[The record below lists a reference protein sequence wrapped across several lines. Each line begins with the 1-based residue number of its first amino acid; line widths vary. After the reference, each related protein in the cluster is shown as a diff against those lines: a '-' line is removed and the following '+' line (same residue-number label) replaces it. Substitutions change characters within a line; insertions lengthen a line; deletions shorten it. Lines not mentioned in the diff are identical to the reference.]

1 MLYINCGYIQNTT
14 PKPEQDKQNC
24 KVAGY
29 IIFNNNEKV
38 QPHLGQAL
46 EGANMEQQWGQQNT
60 LWFRKFVTH
69 TLLTATIR

>member
-46 EGANMEQQWGQQNT
+46 EGANMEQQ
-60 LWFRKFVTH
+60 
-69 TLLTATIR
+69 